1 MTTGPNLDVKGA
13 LYAPRH
19 ALSNDVSI
27 CPMTLMQ
34 TRVASE
40 KVLWVDCRLILD
52 MNRGHVQVTLQLL
65 DSVCYQNSAFAEV
78 A

>member
-1 MTTGPNLDVKGA
+1 
-13 LYAPRH
+13 
-19 ALSNDVSI
+19 
-27 CPMTLMQ
+27 MTLMQ
-34 TRVASE
+34 TGVASE